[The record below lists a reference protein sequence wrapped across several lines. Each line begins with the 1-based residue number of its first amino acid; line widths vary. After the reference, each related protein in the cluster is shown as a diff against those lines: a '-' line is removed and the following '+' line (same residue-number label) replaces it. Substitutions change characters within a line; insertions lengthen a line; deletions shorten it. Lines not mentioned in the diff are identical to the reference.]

1 MKAIKTLFLGSN
13 WESLEA
19 LKTLNKDDSFEIV
32 GVITQPDKPA
42 GRNQILT
49 PTLVKQYA
57 SENNIPVFLT
67 ESKEEKYREALE
79 VFKPDIIVCKAFGE
93 IIPEFFLE
101 YPKYKSIN
109 IHFSLLPKYRGAVPI
124 QMAILN
130 GDEVTG
136 VTFVQMVAKLDAGKI
151 LKKIEEPILP
161 NDTNQSLR
169 ERLVNIS
176 AKALPEVLIDWI
188 NGKII
193 GIEQDESMV
202 TFCWQK
208 DISKDKAEIKWS
220 EMSAIQIDRMV
231 RAFIP
236 WPVAWCMFNG
246 KRMKIFEVKISDL
259 SYNSNEEYNVIDKKL
274 IFKTKEGFIEVLEL
288 QIEGKTKVNS
298 SNFTHTLT

>member
-13 WESLEA
+13 WESLET